1 MSHPQ
6 QRRGHATVTIMIIQ
20 GPHTTTRSLSK
31 ELLGHLKQLA
41 LSAGRSVEVCT
52 CQGLREFVARIRTAR
67 PQTTEFMLLAPGNL
81 AEQVQAHPE
90 AGLGDALDA
99 LGMPY
104 IEVQDDCDN
113 TLESGEASYHSP
125 LATVVINGDTVASYR
140 IALGIAL
147 RQLNAAL

>member
-1 MSHPQ
+1 
-6 QRRGHATVTIMIIQ
+6 MIIQ
-20 GPHTTTRSLSK
+20 GPHPTTRSLSK

-41 LSAGRSVEVCT
+41 LSAGRTVEVCT
-52 CQGLREFVARIRTAR
+52 CHGLREFVARIRTAR

-81 AEQVQAHPE
+81 ARQVQAHPE
-90 AGLGDALDA
+90 AGLGDALHE

-113 TLESGEASYHSP
+113 TLESFDMPNKGP
-125 LATVVINGDTVASYR
+125 LATVVVNGDTVASYR

-147 RQLNAAL
+147 RRLNAAL

>member
-1 MSHPQ
+1 M
-6 QRRGHATVTIMIIQ
+6 QRHGHATVTIMIIQ

-41 LSAGRSVEVCT
+41 LSAGRTVEVCT
-52 CQGLREFVARIRTAR
+52 CHGLRDFVARIRTAR
-67 PQTTEFMLLAPGNL
+67 RQTTEFMLLAPGNL
-81 AEQVQAHPE
+81 AQQVQAHPE
-90 AGLGDALDA
+90 AGLGDALHA
-99 LGMPY
+99 LDMPY

-113 TLESGEASYHSP
+113 SLDAELSPHGP

-147 RQLNAAL
+147 RRLDAAL

>member
-1 MSHPQ
+1 
-6 QRRGHATVTIMIIQ
+6 MIIQ
-20 GPHTTTRSLSK
+20 GPHATARSLSK

-41 LSAGRSVEVCT
+41 LSAGRTVEVCT
-52 CQGLREFVARIRTAR
+52 CNGLREFVARVRTAR

-81 AEQVQAHPE
+81 AQQVQAHPE
-90 AGLGDALDA
+90 AGLGDALDG

-113 TLESGEASYHSP
+113 GLETGELSHKGP

-147 RQLNAAL
+147 RRLNAAL

>member
-6 QRRGHATVTIMIIQ
+6 QRRRHATVTIMIIQ
-20 GPHTTTRSLSK
+20 GPHATTRSLSK

-52 CQGLREFVARIRTAR
+52 CHGLRDFVARIRTAR

-104 IEVQDDCDN
+104 IEVQDDCDSS
-113 TLESGEASYHSP
+113 LEAYELPNKKP

-147 RQLNAAL
+147 RRLNAAL

>member
-1 MSHPQ
+1 
-6 QRRGHATVTIMIIQ
+6 MIIQ
-20 GPHTTTRSLSK
+20 GPHTTAQSLSK

-41 LSAGRSVEVCT
+41 LSAGRTVEVCT

-81 AEQVQAHPE
+81 TQQVEAHPE
-90 AGLGDALDA
+90 AGLGDALHA

-104 IEVQDDCDN
+104 IEVQDDCDSS
-113 TLESGEASYHSP
+113 LESGELSRHGP

-147 RQLNAAL
+147 RRLNAAM